1 MSLKVIIPKGFKK
14 YCLKCNSHNLTFW
27 QINLDTVGDS
37 GIDDR
42 IKALEGKKNILKIK
56 RCNKCNREVSIRT

>member
-27 QINLDTVGDS
+27 QINLAVEGSD
-37 GIDDR
+37 IDNR